1 MKIGLD
7 VMGGDFAPGATIDGA
22 ILARQALDAQ
32 DEIVLIGQTDV
43 IKRYLEKINVPAD
56 QFAIVNAEEI
66 IGMAEKPLKALTNKP
81 DSSISAGFRLLKSRQ
96 IHGFCSAGNSGAMVV
111 GAMYS
116 VGTIAGVI
124 RPTTTAHIP
133 QENGAESIILDI
145 GTNPDTKAD
154 VLYQFALLGSI
165 YCQEILK
172 IKNPRVGLLNIG
184 TEEGKGNL
192 LCQSAYLMMKDTS
205 DFNFTGNVESR
216 DLFKG
221 KVDVVVCDGFTGNI
235 VLKQI
240 EAMYRL
246 LQKRNLTDNYINR
259 FNYENYGGSPVLGV
273 NGNVVIGHGISSPTA
288 IKNMI
293 VLTRQIYCGKV
304 TNKIR
309 RALHNFSH

>member
-7 VMGGDFAPGATIDGA
+7 VMGGDFAPDATIEGA
-22 ILARQALDAQ
+22 ILAREALDKS
-32 DEIVLIGQTDV
+32 DSVVLIGQANV
-43 IKRYLEKINVPAD
+43 IKNYLEKIDVPID
-56 QFAIVNAEEI
+56 TFEIVNAEEI
-66 IGMAEKPLKALTNKP
+66 IGMAEKPLKALTHKP
-81 DSSISAGFRLLKSRQ
+81 DSSISVGFRMIKSRQ
-96 IHGFCSAGNSGAMVV
+96 IQGFCSAGNSGAMVV

-116 VGTIAGVI
+116 VGTIPGVI
-124 RPTTTAHIP
+124 RPTTIAHIP

-172 IKNPRVGLLNIG
+172 IDNPRVSLLNIG
-184 TEEGKGNL
+184 VEEGKGNL
-192 LCQSAYLMMKDTS
+192 LCQSAYQMMKDTT

-216 DLFKG
+216 DIFRG
-221 KVDVVVCDGFTGNI
+221 KTDVVVCDGFTGNI

-246 LQKRNLTDNYINR
+246 MQKHNLVDSYFDR

-273 NGNVVIGHGISSPTA
+273 NGNIVIGHGISSAIA

-293 VLTRQIYCGKV
+293 VLTRQIYCGRV

-309 RALHNFSH
+309 RALHHFSR

>member
-7 VMGGDFAPGATIDGA
+7 VMGGDFAPDATIDGA
-22 ILARQALDAQ
+22 ILAREAMDAR
-32 DEIVLIGQTDV
+32 DEIVLIGQADI
-43 IKRYLEKINVPAD
+43 IKKHLEKIGLPVD
-56 QFAIVNAEEI
+56 TFKIVNAEEI
-66 IGMAEKPLKALTNKP
+66 VGMAEKPLKALTHKP
-81 DSSISAGFRLLKSRQ
+81 DSSISAGFRMLKSRQ
-96 IHGFCSAGNSGAMVV
+96 IQGFCSAGNSGAMVV

-116 VGTIAGVI
+116 VGTITGVI
-124 RPTTTAHIP
+124 RPTTTAHVP

-145 GTNPDTKAD
+145 GTSPDTKPD

-172 IKNPRVGLLNIG
+172 INNPRVGLLNIG
-184 TEEGKGNL
+184 VEEGKGNL
-192 LCQSAYLMMKDTS
+192 LCQSAYQMMKDST

-216 DLFKG
+216 DLFKD
-221 KVDVVVCDGFTGNI
+221 KADVIVCDGFTGNI

-240 EAMYRL
+240 EAMYRM
-246 LQKRNLTDNYINR
+246 LQKRNLVDDFFSR

-273 NGNVVIGHGISSPTA
+273 NGNVVIGHGISSAIA

-293 VLTRQIYCGKV
+293 VLTHQIHCGRV

-309 RALHNFSH
+309 RALHNFSR

>member
-7 VMGGDFAPGATIDGA
+7 VMGGDFAPDATIDGA
-22 ILARQALDAQ
+22 ILAREALDAQ
-32 DEIVLIGQTDV
+32 DEIVLIGQTEV
-43 IKRYLEKINVPAD
+43 IKTYLEKINVSAD
-56 QFAIVNAEEI
+56 SFAIVNAEEI

-81 DSSISAGFRLLKSRQ
+81 DSSISSGFRLLKSRQ
-96 IHGFCSAGNSGAMVV
+96 IQGFCSAGNSGAMVV

-124 RPTTTAHIP
+124 RPTTIAHIP

-184 TEEGKGNL
+184 AEEGKGNL
-192 LCQSAYLMMKDTS
+192 LCQSAYLMMKDTT

-246 LQKRNLTDNYINR
+246 LQKRKLTDDYINR
-259 FNYENYGGSPVLGV
+259 FNYENYGGSPVLGA
-273 NGNVVIGHGISSPTA
+273 NGNVVIGHGISSAIA